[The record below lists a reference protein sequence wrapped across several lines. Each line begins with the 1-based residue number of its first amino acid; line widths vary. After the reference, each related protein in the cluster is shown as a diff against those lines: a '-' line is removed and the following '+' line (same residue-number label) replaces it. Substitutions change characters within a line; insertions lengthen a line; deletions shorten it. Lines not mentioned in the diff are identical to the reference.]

1 MRRSLGTTAG
11 QRWGSWEPPIFRAF
25 SGTWIRG
32 SAPRKPFSS
41 VSCKGIPVKGQH
53 WLSQNCPN
61 RGRLHSTPGCQLSY
75 LRYPGRQLCP
85 SPQECQDWKAPLWW
99 EPGAPQGYESAQ
111 GLACPGLRPTRPLQ
125 RGPGLRER
133 AEAVS
138 WEGHTPQW
146 PAFPGALSSSSETLP
161 LPPVLNQ
168 RRPSGEEGRRES
180 SSKTFLHPKN

>member
-1 MRRSLGTTAG
+1 MGVPRPASLLHEGVFG
-11 QRWGSWEPPIFRAF
+11 KHSRAEVEVTGAPDVQGF
-25 SGTWIRG
+25 QQNLDRG

-99 EPGAPQGYESAQ
+99 EPGAPQGDESAQ
-111 GLACPGLRPTRPLQ
+111 GLACLGLRPTRPLQ

-138 WEGHTPQW
+138 WECHTPQW
-146 PAFPGALSSSSETLP
+146 PAFLGALSSSSETLP
-161 LPPVLNQ
+161 
-168 RRPSGEEGRRES
+168 EGATRY
-180 SSKTFLHPKN
+180 LQY